1 MKEAA
6 DNPLPPTAENGLA
19 AGKGAGAGAVPKA
32 LVVKPKL
39 PPVKIAAGV
48 LAGSA
53 LLPLPVATAESESRE
68 LEEEAAVDKKLGA
81 VGAAVA

>member
-1 MKEAA
+1 
-6 DNPLPPTAENGLA
+6 
-19 AGKGAGAGAVPKA
+19 VPKA

-39 PPVKIAAGV
+39 PLVKIAAGV